1 MTIWAKKISPH
12 FREKYLGLSYLKH
25 WKAEVVS
32 EQEQWLGLINYYRWD
47 LIQGQLNCPPPCP
60 LVTNILPRNQKW
72 LLDQWKF
79 FKHASLPLFF
89 PGANPCTLRGNV
101 TYEGGFLDGVGVRQG
116 GGGRFYKEND
126 RATYICENGYSRA
139 VLGKVTC
146 TYNRTKGEFFW
157 KPTPVCR
164 HDALQAGTVEVI
176 IFVEQSSLH
185 TT

>member
-1 MTIWAKKISPH
+1 M
-12 FREKYLGLSYLKH
+12 
-25 WKAEVVS
+25 KA
-32 EQEQWLGLINYYRWD
+32 
-47 LIQGQLNCPPPCP
+47 
-60 LVTNILPRNQKW
+60 
-72 LLDQWKF
+72 F
-79 FKHASLPLFF
+79 FASLPLFF

-176 IFVEQSSLH
+176 TFVEQSSFVHDLIAQ
-185 TT
+185 TSTCLCSSNTSFPKLGWCWSMFCVPLCTRQWNKDQPN